1 MKTAVN
7 ILIKPKF
14 FDVVIVVL
22 ALFITAG
29 AALSAYNPL
38 NSGESFVIEA
48 SGRRWTYP
56 INTEA
61 VIEAEGPLGI
71 SVVEIRDGAV
81 RMVSSPC
88 PDETCVAVGSISK
101 AGQWIA
107 CLPNQVFIYVEGK
120 KADDGIDGAT
130 W

>member
-1 MKTAVN
+1 MP
-7 ILIKPKF
+7 IKLKV
-14 FDVVIVVL
+14 FDGIVIVF
-22 ALFITAG
+22 ALFITVC
-29 AALSAYNPL
+29 AALSVYRPGGSDGN
-38 NSGESFVIEA
+38 FVIEA

-56 INTEA
+56 SDA
-61 VIEAEGPLGI
+61 VALVEAEGPLGI
-71 SVVEIRDGAV
+71 SVVEIRDGTV

-88 PDETCVAVGSISK
+88 PDETCVAVGSISR

-120 KADDGIDGAT
+120 DQNDVDGAT